1 MVTPVCDYYDMLVR
15 EAMEKH
21 REKNNNPRPFHSS
34 GDIDL
39 IEFFRHCP
47 GCGKRFHIKLEKKE
61 IVQEDTKMIPT
72 KRVIR
77 PIVAARTGWQTYKGG
92 SAYVPPPIIRTEL
105 VEGPPIIVKE
115 EEFQHTYKCG
125 HCGHEWTELHRE
137 HKEGSVEANMDLI
150 ND

>member
-1 MVTPVCDYYDMLVR
+1 
-15 EAMEKH
+15 
-21 REKNNNPRPFHSS
+21 
-34 GDIDL
+34 
-39 IEFFRHCP
+39 
-47 GCGKRFHIKLEKKE
+47 
-61 IVQEDTKMIPT
+61 MIPT

-77 PIVAARTGWQTYKGG
+77 PIRAARTGWQTYKGG

-115 EEFQHTYKCG
+115 EEFEYTYKCS